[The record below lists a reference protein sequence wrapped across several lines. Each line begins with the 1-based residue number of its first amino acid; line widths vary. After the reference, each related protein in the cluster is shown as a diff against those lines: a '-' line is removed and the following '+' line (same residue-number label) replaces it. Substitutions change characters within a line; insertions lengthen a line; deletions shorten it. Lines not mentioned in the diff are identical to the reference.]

1 MKNIRNKKR
10 EVVSKKIV
18 SFTKSYLKKKGVKE
32 YFLGDLV
39 RDFWGERSIKF
50 EVLKKEYRET
60 ITYERNGIK
69 YSMSTDFYDYNDRCY
84 KLLRDGGLNM
94 IVRNRKRVIILE

>member
-18 SFTKSYLKKKGVKE
+18 SFTKSYLKKIGVKE

-39 RDFWGERSIKF
+39 RDFYKERSIKF
-50 EVLKKEYRET
+50 EVLKKEYRES
-60 ITYERNGIK
+60 IK
-69 YSMSTDFYDYNDRCY
+69 YKNGYNMYYDFYSFNDRCY

-94 IVRNRKRVIILE
+94 IVRDRKRVIILD

>member
-32 YFLGDLV
+32 YFLGDLM
-39 RDFWGERSIKF
+39 RNFWRERSIKF

-60 ITYERNGIK
+60 IVYKNGFNMNI
-69 YSMSTDFYDYNDRCY
+69 DFYMFNDRCY
-84 KLLRDGGLNM
+84 KLLRDGGLNI
-94 IVRNRKRVIILE
+94 IVRDRKRVIMLD

>member
-10 EVVSKKIV
+10 EIVSKKIV
-18 SFTKSYLKKKGVKE
+18 SFTKTYLKNKKVKE
-32 YFLGDLV
+32 YFLGDLINEFY
-39 RDFWGERSIKF
+39 REHSIKF

-60 ITYERNGIK
+60 ITYKNGFNMNI
-69 YSMSTDFYDYNDRCY
+69 DFFMYNDRCY

-94 IVRNRKRVIILE
+94 IVRNRKRVIILD